1 MQPMKL
7 KSRIIS
13 ISMILIF
20 ALGFSPVKIA
30 QAALVPPSFEDF
42 KATLKKSDSSQ
53 LVGVYVYD
61 ILALKVVQQAST
73 YSVSTKLGSATQFG
87 LANKYGCIGLLAH
100 NYLSGSSFI
109 NLETGTEIY
118 LIFGDGS
125 IKKYMVDT
133 IKKYQS
139 LNPTDVFS
147 DFINLAKPDATIS
160 SDNVINETYGAGDLV
175 LQTCI
180 ARNGILDW
188 GRLFI
193 IASLVE

>member
-1 MQPMKL
+1 MQLMKL
-7 KSRIIS
+7 KFRIIS
-13 ISMILIF
+13 ISTILIF
-20 ALGFSPVKIA
+20 ALGISPIKIA
-30 QAALVPPSFEDF
+30 QAAIIPPSFEDF
-42 KATLKKSDSSQ
+42 IATLKVSDSSQ

-87 LANKYGCIGLLAH
+87 LAAKYGSIGLLAH

-118 LIFGDGS
+118 LFFGDGS
-125 IKKYMVDT
+125 IKKYKVDT

-139 LNPTDVFS
+139 LNPADVFS

-160 SDNVINETYGAGDLV
+160 SDTVINETYGAGDLV